1 MFARHILVCSHSL
14 LRVSLHKYGFWVTIF
29 FHHVLP
35 RCCYIVGLMTLLSIP
50 WHSCSLHMLGCLV
63 AVPIPLIACEICP
76 ALSQSLEL
84 ALCWTYLSFAMG
96 FTNFKW
102 MSWIRVEL
110 IQSAI
115 DSRAL
120 GNLYFKTK
128 WDTHMWIL
136 RLFSDRLSS
145 FSGEGL
151 ISTMKD

>member
-63 AVPIPLIACEICP
+63 AVPMSIIACEICP

-102 MSWIRVEL
+102 KWVWKRKLKILFCHYYL
-110 IQSAI
+110 ILKPYVILS
-115 DSRAL
+115 
-120 GNLYFKTK
+120 T
-128 WDTHMWIL
+128 IL
-136 RLFSDRLSS
+136 RFISNFSDQN
-145 FSGEGL
+145 F
-151 ISTMKD
+151 